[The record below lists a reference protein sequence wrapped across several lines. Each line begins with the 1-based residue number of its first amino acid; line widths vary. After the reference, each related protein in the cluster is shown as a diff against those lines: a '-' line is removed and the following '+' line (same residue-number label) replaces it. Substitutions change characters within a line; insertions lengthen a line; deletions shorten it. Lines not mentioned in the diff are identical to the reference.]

1 MTNAIVTFDPEQVAL
16 IKRTIAVKATDDELA
31 LFLAQ
36 ARRTGL
42 DPFARQIYA
51 VHRWDGRQQREV
63 MSVQISIDG
72 ARLIAERTG
81 KYAGQLGPFW
91 CGQDMNWLEVWLAK
105 EPPAA
110 AKVAVLRSDFSQPL
124 WAVATFDQ
132 YVQIGKEGK
141 LSGLWGKMPALMLGK
156 CAESLAL
163 RRAFPMELSGLYTAE
178 EMGQAENVVDVQPVT
193 IHALPEPEPA
203 PTMTPAAES
212 ISYEDACKELN
223 ANGITYGDLDN
234 AKLSY
239 MLRNLLASLK
249 TVGQSEEEI
258 TKKSYKRDAIIRIL
272 NERAKPKI
280 DPA

>member
-1 MTNAIVTFDPEQVAL
+1 MTNAIVTFDSEQVAL
-16 IKRTIAVKATDDELA
+16 IKRTIAVKSTDDELA

-110 AKVAVLRSDFSQPL
+110 AKVAVLRSDFTQPL

-132 YVQIGKEGK
+132 YMQTTKEGK

-178 EMGQAENVVDVQPVT
+178 EMGQAENVVDVQPITV
-193 IHALPEPEPA
+193 HALPESEPA
-203 PTMTPAAES
+203 PAMTPAAES
-212 ISYEDACKELN
+212 ISYEDACKVTN
-223 ANGITYGDLDN
+223 SKGVAYGEIPND
-234 AKLSY
+234 KLSF
-239 MLRNLLASLK
+239 MLNSLLTAIKSS
-249 TVGQSEEEI
+249 TTPEEI
-258 TKKSYKRDAIIRIL
+258 AEKSYKRDAIIRIL
-272 NERAKPKI
+272 NERAN
-280 DPA
+280 A